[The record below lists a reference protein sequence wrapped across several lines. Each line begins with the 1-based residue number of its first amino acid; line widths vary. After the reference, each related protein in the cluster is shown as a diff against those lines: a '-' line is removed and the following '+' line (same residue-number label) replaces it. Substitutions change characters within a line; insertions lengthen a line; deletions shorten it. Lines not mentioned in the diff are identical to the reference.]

1 MREQRISRLMI
12 EVLACIIILVL
23 GATVFFVPIKRQATL
38 TYANGKLT
46 YSGQVVNQ
54 RLNGQGT
61 LTYDNGDVY
70 QGQFKNGV
78 FNGQGKFVAQNGWTY
93 EGQFKN
99 GQPEGQGTLTA
110 KDKKVY
116 KGTFKQGIYQK

>member
-1 MREQRISRLMI
+1 MRGQKISRVMT

-23 GATVFFVPIKRQATL
+23 GASVFFVPIKRQATL
-38 TYANGKLT
+38 SYDNGRLS

-54 RLNGQGT
+54 RLNGQGK

-70 QGQFKNGV
+70 EGQFINGV
-78 FNGQGKFVAQNGWTY
+78 FNGQGKFIAATGWQY

-99 GQPEGQGTLTA
+99 GQPDGQGTLIA